1 LILTTGGVN
10 IKELKDNS
18 VMANKKDLFKQSLT
32 QKKVLKKAAPDVQ
45 SSERIIKEVH
55 TEEVSSSPT
64 PAAKAPQ
71 EKEAV
76 QRVTIDFPV
85 SVYTALKY
93 ASFEKRVT
101 LKKYIVELV
110 RKDLNL
116 EE

>member
-1 LILTTGGVN
+1 
-10 IKELKDNS
+10 
-18 VMANKKDLFKQSLT
+18 MANKKDLFKQSLT
-32 QKKVLKKAAPDVQ
+32 KKKVLKKAAPDVQ
-45 SSERIIKEVH
+45 SSEKIVQQVH
-55 TEEVSSSPT
+55 TEQSPVDGPSPT
-64 PAAKAPQ
+64 PATKPVV

-76 QRVTIDFPV
+76 QRVTVDFPV

-116 EE
+116 NE

>member
-1 LILTTGGVN
+1 
-10 IKELKDNS
+10 
-18 VMANKKDLFKQSLT
+18 MANKKDLFKKSLT

-45 SSERIIKEVH
+45 SSERIIKQVH
-55 TEEVSSSPT
+55 TEEAASSSPT
-64 PAAKAPQ
+64 AKAPK

>member
-1 LILTTGGVN
+1 
-10 IKELKDNS
+10 
-18 VMANKKDLFKQSLT
+18 MANKKDLFKQSLT

-45 SSERIIKEVH
+45 SSEKIIRKVH
-55 TEEVSSSPT
+55 TEETSLSPS
-64 PAAKAPQ
+64 PAAKTPVKS
-71 EKEAV
+71 KEPV